1 MQADIYDFDKT
12 IVPFDSETKF
22 FFFCL
27 KRYPWLLLYLP
38 VMGIAWVLMELKIIS
53 FDKCKSTFTM
63 FWAFVPHNGTIKKFW
78 DSHEKYV
85 NAWFKDKPRH
95 AIVISASPDYLLN
108 EIKDRIGIDTLI
120 CTKHDAKTGKM
131 LTKNCRDDEK
141 VKRLYEQFDKNTLEI
156 IDVYSDSLKHDKPIF
171 SLATNNCYHIVNKE
185 KIPFKFND
193 KF

>member
-78 DSHEKYV
+78 DVLSRCMV
-85 NAWFKDKPRH
+85 
-95 AIVISASPDYLLN
+95 LL
-108 EIKDRIGIDTLI
+108 L
-120 CTKHDAKTGKM
+120 
-131 LTKNCRDDEK
+131 
-141 VKRLYEQFDKNTLEI
+141 RLKKST
-156 IDVYSDSLKHDKPIF
+156 S
-171 SLATNNCYHIVNKE
+171 SLAIACMVM
-185 KIPFKFND
+185 
-193 KF
+193 